1 MKMVGLIKIS
11 NGAATGSEE
20 ERAAESSSVCGGVGQ
35 APPVLVDAG
44 FGCGQG

>member
-1 MKMVGLIKIS
+1 MKMADLSKVS

-20 ERAAESSSVCGGVGQ
+20 EGAPESSSVCGGVGQ
-35 APPVLVDAG
+35 ALPVLVDPE